1 MNNSILTIRPLLC
14 VVVACFV
21 ASQCLAQKVANA
33 ESYQPVQTISGTIR
47 IWGDEY
53 MSGVVDSWQKGFQR
67 FQPQAKF
74 ETRLMGTATA
84 MPSIYTGAADLALIG
99 RETNTTDNDGFL
111 HVLQY
116 RPLRFELMTGSLD
129 VPGKSYALAIF
140 VHKDNPLSK
149 LTLAQLTAIF
159 GCEKKNTLD
168 NIRTWGQLGLT
179 GEWKD
184 KPINLY
190 TFDAETGTG
199 LFFLH
204 KVLTDSRKMN
214 WENLKEFKDIRNPDG
229 STYESGQQ
237 IVDALK
243 KDRFGLAVSSIRY
256 VNSEVKS
263 VALAARDGDKYFEVT
278 KENLISRQYPLT
290 RITYAFVNQPPG
302 QSLEPKVK
310 EFLRYIFSRE
320 GQADVESDRGYLP
333 LNRESLIEQLKK
345 LN

>member
-1 MNNSILTIRPLLC
+1 MLC
-14 VVVACFV
+14 VLAACLV
-21 ASQCLAQKVANA
+21 ASQCFAQEVANA
-33 ESYQPVQTISGTIR
+33 DHYQPAQTISGTIR
-47 IWGDEY
+47 IWGDEC
-53 MSGVVDSWQKGFQR
+53 MSGVVDSWEQGFQK
-67 FQPQAKF
+67 FQPLAKF
-74 ETRLMGTATA
+74 ETQLMGTATA
-84 MPSIYTGAADLALIG
+84 MPSIYTGVADLALIG

-140 VHKDNPLSK
+140 VHKDNPISK
-149 LTLAQLTAIF
+149 LTLAQLAVIF
-159 GCEKKNTLD
+159 GCENKTDLG
-168 NIRTWGQLGLT
+168 NIRAWGQLGLT

-204 KVLTDSRKMN
+204 TVLADSRKMN
-214 WENLKEFKDIRNPDG
+214 WKHLKEFKDIRNPDG

-237 IVDALK
+237 IIDALK

-256 VNSEVKS
+256 VNSEVKP
-263 VALAARDGDKYFEVT
+263 VALAAREGGQYYQAT
-278 KENLISRQYPLT
+278 KDNLISRKYPLT

-302 QSLEPKVK
+302 QPLDPKVK
-310 EFLRYIFSRE
+310 EFLRYVFSRE
-320 GQADVESDRGYLP
+320 GQAGVESDRGYLP
-333 LNRESLIEQLKK
+333 LNQESLIEQLKK

>member
-1 MNNSILTIRPLLC
+1 MLC
-14 VVVACFV
+14 VLVACLM
-21 ASQCLAQKVANA
+21 AGQCFAQKVANA
-33 ESYQPVQTISGTIR
+33 DRYQPAQTISGTIR

-53 MSGVVDSWQKGFQR
+53 MSGVVDSWEQGFQQ
-67 FQPQAKF
+67 FQPQIRF
-74 ETRLMGTATA
+74 ETKLMGTATA

-129 VPGKSYALAIF
+129 VAGKSYALAIF
-140 VHKDNPLSK
+140 VQRDNPLSK
-149 LTLAQLTAIF
+149 LTLAQLAAIF
-159 GCEKKNTLD
+159 GCENSTDLG

-204 KVLTDSRKMN
+204 AVLADSRKMN

-229 STYESGQQ
+229 SIYESGQQ
-237 IVDALK
+237 IIDALK
-243 KDRFGLAVSSIRY
+243 KDRFGLGVSSVRY
-256 VNSEVKS
+256 ENSEVKPL
-263 VALAARDGDKYFEVT
+263 ALATQEGGRYFQVT
-278 KENLISRQYPLT
+278 RENLISRKYPLT

-302 QSLEPKVK
+302 QPLEPKVN

-320 GQADVESDRGYLP
+320 GQADVETDRGYLP
-333 LNRESLIEQLKK
+333 LNQESLIEQLKK